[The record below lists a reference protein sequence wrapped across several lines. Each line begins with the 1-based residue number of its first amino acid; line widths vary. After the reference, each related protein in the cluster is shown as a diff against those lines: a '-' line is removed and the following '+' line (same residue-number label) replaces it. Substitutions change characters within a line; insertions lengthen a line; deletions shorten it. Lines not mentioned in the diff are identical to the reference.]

1 MDLIKTKVNLETVDE
16 KAKYLNDKLDELLR
30 CYIELKKNKDELLNA
45 DFKLFRGEI
54 ESLIYRI
61 TRDEYTKMKNQ
72 IENDMTKIIKDKL
85 DEIDE
90 KNKNYL
96 CSIQNSNNNTLV
108 AMKED
113 VDDLFSKFM
122 SKVQM
127 RIKKQ
132 NEDIAFI
139 KRFFIESSCKLVIET
154 DKIIKTLDINVN
166 KYSFNDTV
174 IICVDSFKIDN
185 VNSVKKFIINIATG
199 KCEEH
204 KTVINING
212 KSYDVIYTMTKDKI
226 TFIIDDFVEKENN
239 YFISNFA
246 ISYKK

>member
-199 KCEEH
+199 KCEER
-204 KTVINING
+204 KTVINVNG